1 MTALRTGTDVCR
13 IFLTGFMGSGKTSVG
28 QRLAA
33 RWGWRFLDMDR
44 WVEART
50 GRSIPDLF
58 AQGEATFRRYE
69 AEALEA
75 LQAVH
80 WVVVATG
87 GGTVEIPGAL
97 ERLRA
102 WGVLLWLDVPWNEV
116 LRRLDPA
123 GRAERPLWSDPDEVY
138 RRWVRRLPL
147 YAQAHGRVWVEGP
160 VEAWVDAVERL
171 LRGVTLC
178 CTP

>member
-1 MTALRTGTDVCR
+1 MTALQTGMDVCR
-13 IFLTGFMGSGKTSVG
+13 VFLTGFMGSGKTSVG

-44 WVEART
+44 WIEART
-50 GRSIPDLF
+50 GRSIPSLF
-58 AQGEATFRRYE
+58 AQGEVVFRQQE

-75 LQAVH
+75 LQAIH

-97 ERLRA
+97 ERLRT
-102 WGVLLWLDVPWNEV
+102 WGVLIWLDVPWEEV

-123 GRAERPLWSDPDEVY
+123 GRAIRPLWSDPDEVY
-138 RRWVRRLPL
+138 RRWARRRPL
-147 YAQAHGRVWVEGP
+147 YAQAHGTVRVEGP

-178 CTP
+178 CMP